1 MANHCTCPKKLSCTS
16 PDDLTPL
23 EWSNIMNATIEWIMQ
38 VVYFIRLSEI
48 LIESDPYP
56 ERPKLSNSI
65 KCMFLRH
72 SSYKLDIDMSELDVW
87 LRLNNVYFFGQGNCS
102 YTIRNRKTIHVI
114 KGRLTS
120 SNSGNPDDLIRKSTL
135 L

>member
-1 MANHCTCPKKLSCTS
+1 MENHCIYPKELSYTS
-16 PDDLTPL
+16 PDYPTSI
-23 EWSNIMNATIEWIMQ
+23 EWSDIKNASIEWILQ
-38 VVYFIRLSEI
+38 VVYFIRLTEI
-48 LIESDPYP
+48 FIESC
-56 ERPKLSNSI
+56 ERLKLSTSI
-65 KCMFLRH
+65 KCIFLKH

-120 SNSGNPDDLIRKSTL
+120 SNVGNPDDLIRKSTL

>member
-48 LIESDPYP
+48 LIESENGPNYP
-56 ERPKLSNSI
+56 I
-65 KCMFLRH
+65 
-72 SSYKLDIDMSELDVW
+72 V
-87 LRLNNVYFFGQGNCS
+87 LNACF
-102 YTIRNRKTIHVI
+102 
-114 KGRLTS
+114 
-120 SNSGNPDDLIRKSTL
+120 
-135 L
+135 